1 MARVAVTHD
10 GDAIV
15 LDNGQLHVRIEAD
28 GTVSSIVDQRTNREL
43 VPAGTRLGRYEMLK
57 DEPFHWDAWDIQRD
71 AFLTANAL
79 SEASIT
85 SVDETA
91 NGGASCMLSL
101 ARRALKFVR
110 ALP

>member
-1 MARVAVTHD
+1 MTAMRLCSTTANCT
-10 GDAIV
+10 
-15 LDNGQLHVRIEAD
+15 LRIEAD

-57 DEPFHWDAWDIQRD
+57 DEPVHWDAWDIQRD

-91 NGGASCMLSL
+91 NGWG
-101 ARRALKFVR
+101 RRACCHSR
-110 ALP
+110 EGR